1 MENLINES
9 LAQRAK
15 ENCSF
20 DDYKQGSTTE
30 EFNRMIE
37 TARKYLKIRL
47 DECETEQQK
56 DGYKEIFEKYE
67 KSLAY
72 AINEDNRI
80 GAMLPSVMITGAG
93 NYPMKK
99 HERQM
104 EAYRSNQD
112 NFKKAEY
119 YLDRLKYNYSNNTV
133 QSDDPEVLTA
143 LKNKLE
149 KLESIQQKM
158 KDTNA
163 YYRKNGS
170 LQGCECVSAE
180 FAKKFEQENK
190 SNNCFYQQPF
200 MPFEL
205 TNNNAK
211 IHNVKKRIESLS
223 KVKEHETKQ
232 KDFGNY
238 AFVENTEIMRFQF
251 LFNGK
256 PSEEIRSLLK
266 YNGFRWAP
274 SQNAWQRQI
283 TVNGKHAAR
292 RVMDELNKKRR
303 NNHEKENEF

>member
-1 MENLINES
+1 MENLINEL

-20 DDYKQGSTTE
+20 DDYKQGSATE
-30 EFNRMIE
+30 EFDSMIE
-37 TARKYLKIRL
+37 TARQYLQTRL
-47 DECETEQQK
+47 NECETEQQK
-56 DGYKEIFEKYE
+56 DGYKEIFAKYE

-80 GAMLPSVMITGAG
+80 GAMLPSMMITGAG

-104 EAYRSNQD
+104 KAYKSNQD

-119 YLDRLKYNYSNNTV
+119 YLDRLKYNFSNNAI

-180 FAKKFEQENK
+180 FIKKFEQENK
-190 SNNCFYQQPF
+190 ANNVFYQQPF

-211 IHNVKKRIESLS
+211 IKSTKERIERLS
-223 KVKEHETKQ
+223 SIKNRETKS
-232 KDFGNY
+232 KDFGDY
-238 AFVENTEIMRFQF
+238 TFVENTEIMRYQF
-251 LFNGK
+251 IFNSK

-266 YNGFRWAP
+266 SNGFKWAP

-283 TVNGKHAAR
+283 TTNAKYATKCVLS
-292 RVMDELNKKRR
+292 ELNKAVGIDC
-303 NNHEKENEF
+303 

>member
-1 MENLINES
+1 MNNLIDET
-9 LAQRAK
+9 LAQKAK

-20 DDYKQGSTTE
+20 DDYKQGSATA

-37 TARKYLKIRL
+37 TARNYLQTRL

-119 YLDRLKYNYSNNTV
+119 YLDRLKCNYSNNTV

-149 KLESIQQKM
+149 KLEAIQQMM
-158 KDTNA
+158 KEVNA
-163 YYRKNGS
+163 YYRKNGT
-170 LQGCECVSAE
+170 LQGCKCVSTE
-180 FAKKFEQENK
+180 FAKKFEQEKK

-200 MPFEL
+200 MPFKL

-211 IHNVKKRIESLS
+211 IKNTRDRINSLA
-223 KVKEHETKQ
+223 KMKENGTKS

-238 AFVENTEIMRFQF
+238 TFVENKEIMRFQF
-251 LFNGK
+251 IFNGK

-274 SQNAWQRQI
+274 SQNAWQRQL
-283 TVNGKHAAR
+283 TANGKYAAKK
-292 RVMDELNKKRR
+292 VMTELDKTESYK
-303 NNHEKENEF
+303 